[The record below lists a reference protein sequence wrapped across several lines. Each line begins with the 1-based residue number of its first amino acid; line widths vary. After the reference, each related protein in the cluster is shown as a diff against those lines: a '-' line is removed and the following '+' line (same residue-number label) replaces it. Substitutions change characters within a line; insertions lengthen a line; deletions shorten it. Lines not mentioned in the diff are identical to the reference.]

1 MCECA
6 RLSANASSKRARRQR
21 LHLANYILHHQSTRL
36 RVRQALQAED
46 AGEATRWMKLVQDG
60 KVKEILSQ
68 LAK

>member
-1 MCECA
+1 
-6 RLSANASSKRARRQR
+6 
-21 LHLANYILHHQSTRL
+21 LANYILHHQSTRL

-68 LAK
+68 LAE